1 MFRNPLIDAA
11 VVLIVVL
18 LIFGPKRLPMLGRS
32 LGQGM
37 REFKDSITG
46 HSKDEEDELPE
57 LTESTALPQA
67 APTAIPQAAPT
78 ATPQP
83 AAAPAPPP
91 APTPPAQPAATPAP
105 ERDAAPVPQRESA
118 EVGPRDNPS

>member
-1 MFRNPLIDAA
+1 MFRNPLVDAA

-46 HSKDEEDELPE
+46 SSKEDDENERPE
-57 LTESTALPQA
+57 LTEATA
-67 APTAIPQAAPT
+67 APAASPP
-78 ATPQP
+78 ASAPQP
-83 AAAPAPPP
+83 AA
-91 APTPPAQPAATPAP
+91 
-105 ERDAAPVPQRESA
+105 VPQRESA
-118 EVGPRDNPS
+118 EVGPRDAGS